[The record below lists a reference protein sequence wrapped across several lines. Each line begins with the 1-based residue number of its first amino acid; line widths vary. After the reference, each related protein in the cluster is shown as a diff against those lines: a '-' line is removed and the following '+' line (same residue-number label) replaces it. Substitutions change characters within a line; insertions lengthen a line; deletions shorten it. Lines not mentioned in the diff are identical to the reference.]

1 MFQRMLFY
9 ILGFILMLHMY
20 GCALLVA
27 GAVGGV
33 GTAVWLSD
41 KLAQDVNAPFER
53 SIKAVKTAFVKLNM
67 TITKE
72 TKNDDVAQLISEYYG
87 KKVWVDIHKVSS
99 SASRIEVR
107 VGLTGDEQAAREIL
121 DKILMYL

>member
-1 MFQRMLFY
+1 MFKRMLFC

-41 KLAQDVNAPFER
+41 KLVQDVNAPFER
-53 SIKAVKTAFVKLNM
+53 SIKAAKAAFAKLNM
-67 TITKE
+67 SITKE
-72 TKNDDVAQLISEYYG
+72 TSDDNVSQLISEYYG
-87 KKVWVDIHKVSS
+87 KKVWVDVHKVSS
-99 SASRIEVR
+99 SESRIEVR

-121 DKILMYL
+121 NKILLNI

>member
-1 MFQRMLFY
+1 MFKRMLFC

-41 KLAQDVNAPFER
+41 KLVQDVNAPFER
-53 SIKAVKTAFVKLNM
+53 SIKAAKAAFAKLNM
-67 TITKE
+67 SITKE
-72 TKNDDVAQLISEYYG
+72 TSDDNVSQLISEYYG
-87 KKVWVDIHKVSS
+87 KKVWVDVHKVSS

-121 DKILMYL
+121 NKILLNI

>member
-1 MFQRMLFY
+1 MWKKI
-9 ILGFILMLHMY
+9 ILYVVGLILAMNLY

-41 KLAQDVNAPFER
+41 KLVQDVDAPFEK
-53 SIKAVKTAFVKLNM
+53 SIQATKRAFAKLKM

-72 TKNDDVAQLISEYYG
+72 TKEDDVAQLISEYYG
-87 KKVWVDIHKVSS
+87 KKVWVDVHKVSS
-99 SASRIEVR
+99 KASRIEVR

-121 DKILMYL
+121 DKILLYI